1 MEPPDTKDRP
11 VSCTNP
17 IDKHSYTTDEEDVRH
32 PSMVPAAGRGNSE
45 DGKMWINPSANQ
57 LLHACQRKDKQ
68 LMIPQIYYL
77 RLADYLDLNLKIL
90 QISI

>member
-17 IDKHSYTTDEEDVRH
+17 IEKHSYRNDDEDVRH

-68 LMIPQIYYL
+68 LMIPQIYHL
-77 RLADYLDLNLKIL
+77 SLTVYLDLKIQ